1 MLHRN
6 RISPGSRAG
15 LQAWIVSSLFHAL
28 LLTLFIPLFQHLPR
42 MADEPFHW
50 TISLVEPF
58 DPPSDETAGPST
70 PMTGADQLMPSLM
83 SESHPI
89 VPSQP
94 STTAS
99 HEGESGPQLLAAVQE
114 QPSPLVETARGSHH
128 FPALQPLE
136 QSMVAEQPIPS
147 ESHAILVP
155 QPAAA
160 GLADSHSSSAPVPA
174 LEQQT
179 ALLPEVVRHPDPP
192 AALAEP
198 VRPQEVPKAPATE
211 QASEPTRQAI
221 FRSSDQ
227 PIQAAPPASHAPS
240 AAEAPAVSPPFPA
253 AATSGAAAPV
263 VPVTRSESPPRVAA
277 RLPDV
282 SHGSSIDA
290 GEPGPIRKDDARLGS
305 SFPES
310 SAQTRPQTDY
320 GWLQQA
326 LFRRLEELKRSSRL
340 FIDESGR
347 MRVLVR
353 AVVSSTGEL
362 MEAEIVKSSG
372 HHRIDQEAMTLVHR
386 AFPMSLDRDLER
398 SQIVMRIPITFSRD

>member
-6 RISPGSRAG
+6 RISPGSWAG
-15 LQAWIVSSLFHAL
+15 LQAWVVSSLFHAL
-28 LLTLFIPLFQHLPR
+28 LLALFIPLFQHLPR

-58 DPPSDETAGPST
+58 DPPSGETAGPST
-70 PMTGADQLMPSLM
+70 PITGADRLMSTRM
-83 SESHPI
+83 SESHSV
-89 VPSQP
+89 VPAQP
-94 STTAS
+94 STTDS
-99 HEGESGPQLLAAVQE
+99 PEGESGRQLLAAVQE
-114 QPSPLVETARGSHH
+114 QASPFVESARSSAL
-128 FPALQPLE
+128 FPLPQPL
-136 QSMVAEQPIPS
+136 PS
-147 ESHAILVP
+147 ESHAVSVP
-155 QPAAA
+155 QSAAA
-160 GLADSHSSSAPVPA
+160 GRADSHSSSAPVPA

-179 ALLPEVVRHPDPP
+179 VLLSEMVRYPDPP
-192 AALAEP
+192 TALAES
-198 VRPQEVPKAPATE
+198 VRPQEVPNASATQ
-211 QASEPTRQAI
+211 QAGEPTRQAI

-227 PIQAAPPASHAPS
+227 PIQAAPPAPHIPS
-240 AAEAPAVSPPFPA
+240 AAE
-253 AATSGAAAPV
+253 APV
-263 VPVTRSESPPRVAA
+263 VPVTRSESPFKVAA
-277 RLPDV
+277 RLPAV

-290 GEPGPIRKDDARLGS
+290 GEPAPIRKDEARLGS
-305 SFPES
+305 LFPES
-310 SAQTRPQTDY
+310 LAQTRPQMDY

-340 FIDESGR
+340 LIDESGR